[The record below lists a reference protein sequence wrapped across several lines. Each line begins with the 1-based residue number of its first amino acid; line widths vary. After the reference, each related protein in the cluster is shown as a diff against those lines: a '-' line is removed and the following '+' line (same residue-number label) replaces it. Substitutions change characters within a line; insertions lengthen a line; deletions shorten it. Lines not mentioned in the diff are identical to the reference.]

1 MQVILRIFKELFI
14 AVLMIAL
21 ILGIGYLLFK
31 SQIPFLS
38 SDVPNP
44 VKYASINKSEYSIVG
59 DLENETDPT
68 KSYETTNSNLRELET
83 ERRVHTGAPNPFV
96 MYDGTTEGDLP
107 TEKVTIQ
114 NQATPTTEKILQN
127 DSAKN
132 GAFVSEVSEDGTIS
146 FSVTFGSGDST
157 SLE

>member
-1 MQVILRIFKELFI
+1 MQIILRIIKELFI
-14 AVLMIAL
+14 AFIMVAL
-21 ILGIGYLLFK
+21 ILGIGYMLFK

-38 SDVPNP
+38 SDIPNP
-44 VKYASINKSEYSIVG
+44 VKYASINQSEYNIVG

-107 TEKVTIQ
+107 TEKVTIENAANPTAEQ
-114 NQATPTTEKILQN
+114 ILKKHAETQEPTTSTEP
-127 DSAKN
+127 
-132 GAFVSEVSEDGTIS
+132 EVS
-146 FSVTFGSGDST
+146 GDV